1 MEAVKDKLSAADA
14 PPRLVTDE
22 GIDPDTF
29 RSIMGALPTGVAVV
43 TAYDRDGIPRGLTC
57 SAVCSVSMTPPLL
70 LVCVD
75 KRNRTLEALRDS
87 GGFVVN
93 ILRAESAHVSQTFAS
108 RSPDKFSSVAWRRS
122 PTTGLPWLHEDCL
135 AFADCRLARE
145 IEAGDHTILLGS
157 IVDGGGP
164 VEGCG
169 PLMYWRRC
177 YGAWPVGASGESA
190 LVEVAALSS

>member
-1 MEAVKDKLSAADA
+1 MKAVQEKTSADDL
-14 PPRLVTDE
+14 PRLVNDE
-22 GIDPDTF
+22 GVDPDTF

-43 TAYDRDGIPRGLTC
+43 TGYDRDGIPRGLTC

-93 ILRAESAHVSQTFAS
+93 FLRAESAHVSQTFAS

-122 PTTGLPWLHEDCL
+122 PTTGLPWLYDDSL

-169 PLMYWRRC
+169 PLMYWQRC
-177 YGAWPVGASGESA
+177 YGAWPVGDSDESA
-190 LVEVAALSS
+190 LVTVAATGS